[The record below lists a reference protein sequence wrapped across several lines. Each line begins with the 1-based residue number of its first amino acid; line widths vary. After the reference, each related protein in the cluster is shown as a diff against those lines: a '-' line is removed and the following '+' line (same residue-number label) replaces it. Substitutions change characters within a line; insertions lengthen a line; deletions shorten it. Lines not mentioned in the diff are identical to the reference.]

1 MKRFSLKP
9 RLEAL
14 GKYVRD
20 HPIFP
25 FLPENAL
32 FWMFLLLLSIGSA
45 MTLYGKVNGGGESRP
60 ANAPPEPRRITMNTH
75 RPPALFYVFMRVF
88 LLDRRYIHRRPRPV
102 TGNAGRRS
110 SASES

>member
-1 MKRFSLKP
+1 MKRFSLRP

-45 MTLYGKVNGGGESRP
+45 MTC
-60 ANAPPEPRRITMNTH
+60 
-75 RPPALFYVFMRVF
+75 
-88 LLDRRYIHRRPRPV
+88 
-102 TGNAGRRS
+102 TGR
-110 SASES
+110 

>member
-1 MKRFSLKP
+1 MKRFSPRP

-60 ANAPPEPRRITMNTH
+60 ANAPPEAAAYYYEYPQASGAVLRI
-75 RPPALFYVFMRVF
+75 Y
-88 LLDRRYIHRRPRPV
+88 
-102 TGNAGRRS
+102 
-110 SASES
+110 ESFPSG

>member
-1 MKRFSLKP
+1 MKRFSFRP

-60 ANAPPEPRRITMNTH
+60 ANAPPEAAAYYYEYPPVSYTH
-75 RPPALFYVFMRVF
+75 
-88 LLDRRYIHRRPRPV
+88 LDVYKRQAASAPQKASRSP
-102 TGNAGRRS
+102 GRRRLVS
-110 SASES
+110 LLSPVNP

>member
-1 MKRFSLKP
+1 M
-9 RLEAL
+9 
-14 GKYVRD
+14 RD

-60 ANAPPEPRRITMNTH
+60 ANAPPEAAAYYYEYPQASGAVLRI
-75 RPPALFYVFMRVF
+75 Y
-88 LLDRRYIHRRPRPV
+88 
-102 TGNAGRRS
+102 
-110 SASES
+110 ESFPSG

>member
-45 MTLYGKVNGGGESRP
+45 MTLYGEGERGRGKQACKRAAGGRG
-60 ANAPPEPRRITMNTH
+60 
-75 RPPALFYVFMRVF
+75 V
-88 LLDRRYIHRRPRPV
+88 LL
-102 TGNAGRRS
+102 
-110 SASES
+110 

>member
-1 MKRFSLKP
+1 MKRFSLRP

-60 ANAPPEPRRITMNTH
+60 ANAPPE
-75 RPPALFYVFMRVF
+75 AAAYYLS
-88 LLDRRYIHRRPRPV
+88 LIHIS
-102 TGNAGRRS
+102 GIFFIQC
-110 SASES
+110 